1 MTRPELVQQIAR
13 ELLAGDMLNEADYN
27 FDIKSLM
34 KDVEAVISKG
44 LADYIIIS
52 GSVLEN

>member
-44 LADYIIIS
+44 LADYIIVF